1 MAAAVLLLE
10 LERAD
15 AERAPAERERLREL
29 LRAHYGLADAELD
42 ALIEQA
48 GVQAGRAVSLHDF
61 IHALN
66 AELTPDDK
74 RTLIEMLWRVAHAD
88 GRIDPHEEHLLRR
101 IADLL
106 YIEHRDFIR
115 AKLRVVESGP

>member
-15 AERAPAERERLREL
+15 AERAPAERERLSEL

-74 RTLIEMLWRVAHAD
+74 RTLMEMLWRVAHAD